1 MMVMINSFNF
11 NQQENYSYGTQFVTI
26 NLAYILSTPVA
37 AYIFLPV
44 FYRLQSASVYRCEY
58 RIILQERV

>member
-1 MMVMINSFNF
+1 MWLADYKVTDCL
-11 NQQENYSYGTQFVTI
+11 QENYNYGTQFVTI

-44 FYRLQSASVYRCEY
+44 FYRLQSASVYK
-58 RIILQERV
+58 

>member
-1 MMVMINSFNF
+1 MLADYKVAVCL
-11 NQQENYSYGTQFVTI
+11 QENYNYGTQFVTI

-44 FYRLQSASVYRCEY
+44 FYRLQSASVYK
-58 RIILQERV
+58 